1 MNQYNSYY
9 LYQQYEKRGNQD
21 WLPSYPN
28 IFSVDGDGTMPL
40 VMKKEND
47 PDCGYTGDTQPIY
60 RWYPLPITTDYIC
73 DECPAVQYRWENISI
88 TEDYVCVGTDK
99 YYKQKR
105 QYSYDSGTTWYDVT
119 PPETQTGSLY
129 QTGSTDCGYVPPIE
143 PQYRTTSGTP
153 YCEGYD
159 KYVDIYSQVS
169 YDGGSTWSTTAT
181 TPTLVEA
188 YSQDCGYVPPS
199 TGTYLTFEAIDSG
212 KFKLSGNSVS
222 YSLDSGSTWSTLA
235 ANTNSPSV
243 SAGSKIMWKG
253 NLTPSASSSPY
264 GVGTFVSTGRFQV
277 EGNPMSLLYGDN
289 FIGQINLTG
298 KDSAF
303 RNLFS
308 GCTGLT
314 SAENLELP
322 AMTLAVYCYR
332 NMFINCTSLASAPTL
347 PATTLTNGCYCFM
360 FSGCTSLTSAPT
372 LPATTLAPDCYEGM
386 FSHTSLTSAPALPAT
401 TLASA
406 CYYGMFDSTPLT
418 TAPVLPATALTSD
431 CYNDMFKNCTSLT
444 TAPELP
450 ATTLADSCYC
460 NMFSGCTSLAT
471 APVLPATTLADSCYM
486 KMFYGCTS
494 LTTSPRLPAYTL
506 TDNCYY
512 HMFYGCSS
520 LNKVTCLAIDRS
532 ATSCTTLWL
541 SGVSSSGT
549 FYKAGAAEWGRGSS
563 GIPTN
568 WSIDEL

>member
-159 KYVDIYSQVS
+159 KYVEVYSQVS
-169 YDGGSTWSTTAT
+169 YDGGSTWSTTAET
-181 TPTLVEA
+181 TTLVEHN
-188 YSQDCGYVPPS
+188 SPDCGYVPS
-199 TGTYLTFEAIDSG
+199 YSGSYLTFEAIDDCT
-212 KFKLSGNSVS
+212 FKLSGSSFS
-222 YSLDSGSTWSTLA
+222 YSLDGGATW
-235 ANTNSPSV
+235 ANTSYNSYTPTV
-243 SAGSKIMWKG
+243 SAGNSIMLKKNYFAIQDG
-253 NLTPSASSSPY
+253 GIGRFT
-264 GVGTFVSTGRFQV
+264 STGRFNAN
-277 EGNPMSLLYGDN
+277 GNLMSMAYGDN
-289 FIGQINLTG
+289 FAGETDLTG
-298 KDSAF
+298 KNSAF
-303 RNLFS
+303 AQLFS
-308 GCTGLT
+308 GCTNLI
-314 SAENLELP
+314 SAENL
-322 AMTLAVYCYR
+322 
-332 NMFINCTSLASAPTL
+332 IL
-347 PATTLTNGCYCFM
+347 PATTLSYRCYYQM
-360 FSGCTSLTSAPT
+360 FHDCTSLTTAPSI
-372 LPATTLAPDCYEGM
+372 LPATTLSD
-386 FSHTSLTSAPALPAT
+386 S
-401 TLASA
+401 
-406 CYYGMFDSTPLT
+406 CYYGMF
-418 TAPVLPATALTSD
+418 
-431 CYNDMFKNCTSLT
+431 YNCTSLT
-444 TAPELP
+444 TTPELP
-450 ATTLADSCYC
+450 ATTLADACYGY
-460 NMFSGCTSLAT
+460 MFSDCTSLT
-471 APVLPATTLADSCYM
+471 TSPVLSATTLSDSCYFD
-486 KMFYGCTS
+486 MFRNCTS
-494 LTTSPRLPAYTL
+494 LTTSPRLPAVTL
-506 TDNCYY
+506 ANYCYY
-512 HMFYGCSS
+512 YMFYGCSS

-532 ATSCTTLWL
+532 ATSCTSSWL
-541 SGVSSSGT
+541 SGVSPSGT
-549 FYKAGAAEWGRGSS
+549 FYKAGAAEWGRGVS

>member
-169 YDGGSTWSTTAT
+169 YDGGITWSTTAT

-486 KMFYGCTS
+486 KMFEGCTS

-512 HMFYGCSS
+512 YMFYGCSS

-541 SGVSSSGT
+541 SGVSSNGT

>member
-169 YDGGSTWSTTAT
+169 YDGGITWSTTAT

-460 NMFSGCTSLAT
+460 FMFSGCTSLAT

-486 KMFYGCTS
+486 KMFEGCTS

-506 TDNCYY
+506 TDKCYY
-512 HMFYGCSS
+512 YMFYGCSS

-541 SGVSSSGT
+541 SGVSSNGT